1 MVASNLPT
9 SSRQLLISGLLL
21 AGVGAI
27 AASGKAVIV
36 KLAYRHGAD
45 ATALLALRMM
55 IAFPFFIAMGMW
67 AARRAQPLGN
77 GDRWRVLLLGDRK
90 SVV

>member
-1 MVASNLPT
+1 MPAPTLPT
-9 SSRQLLISGLLL
+9 SSRRLLISGLLL
-21 AGVGAI
+21 AATGAI

-55 IAFPFFIAMGMW
+55 VAFPFFIVMGMR
-67 AARRAQPLGN
+67 AARRAQPLSVS
-77 GDRWRVLLLGDRK
+77 DRWRVL
-90 SVV
+90 